1 MPGYEMGSRGPVEG
15 DSRRTPSAPLL
26 RLSSRNFYFCPNY
39 LLYRYQGSLGDL
51 AFSGQLAISD
61 KTRSPGGLTGI
72 GGWIRTDGE
81 ERIRW
86 GTDHDGEK
94 NSDEIFIHLRMVQG
108 GWMDAETGLWL
119 LRAAAC
125 PIRTHLATPHRH
137 HQATPSSVVVVVS
150 SFSRLD
156 IIAHHRPP
164 RLKSP
169 SFSLL
174 LCPALLPSLP
184 SPPSPPLPP
193 RECVQFPPFS
203 CIPSASRQPFRRCP
217 SAACCCPIHPSPA
230 AAITILGV
238 YNRIYPHQPHLPL
251 SASRFLPPSIPD
263 R

>member
-1 MPGYEMGSRGPVEG
+1 VAWSCNCRRLRSSRAPMPGYEMGSRGPVEG
-15 DSRRTPSAPLL
+15 DSRRIPSAPLL

-125 PIRTHLATPHRH
+125 SIEHTSLRLTAIIKQRRRQL
-137 HQATPSSVVVVVS
+137 SSS
-150 SFSRLD
+150 SLRS
-156 IIAHHRPP
+156 H
-164 RLKSP
+164 
-169 SFSLL
+169 
-174 LCPALLPSLP
+174 AL
-184 SPPSPPLPP
+184 
-193 RECVQFPPFS
+193 
-203 CIPSASRQPFRRCP
+203 
-217 SAACCCPIHPSPA
+217 
-230 AAITILGV
+230 T
-238 YNRIYPHQPHLPL
+238 
-251 SASRFLPPSIPD
+251 
-263 R
+263 